1 MCLFS
6 PVPLSPA
13 PPADDV
19 SEDNAELRRNLPP
32 SPEGRHLF
40 RARPQSCTVN
50 FQSAA
55 RVLLR
60 QSHPESRAGNKPS
73 QNLNSHNHGEG
84 PLKLATIAFIFKN
97 LLKHY
102 AKTRLA

>member
-19 SEDNAELRRNLPP
+19 REDNAELRRNLPP
-32 SPEGRHLF
+32 SPEGRHLS

-60 QSHPESRAGNKPS
+60 QSHLQSRAGNEPLKF
-73 QNLNSHNHGEG
+73 HNHGEG
-84 PLKLATIAFIFKN
+84 PFVEIGYYCFHI
-97 LLKHY
+97 
-102 AKTRLA
+102 

>member
-1 MCLFS
+1 MSYVSIIYLIIDFYFRLDIENVS
-6 PVPLSPA
+6 VLPGPSVPA

-60 QSHPESRAGNKPS
+60 QSHLQSRAGNKPS
-73 QNLNSHNHGEG
+73 RSLKFHNHGEG
-84 PLKLATIAFIFKN
+84 P
-97 LLKHY
+97 
-102 AKTRLA
+102 